1 MFLIDTHSHIY
12 QPAFDEDRDE
22 MIQRAKNEGINK
34 IFLPNIDL
42 QSIPLMLSLCR
53 NHPGVCYPMLGLH
66 PCDVKEGYQRVLNE
80 MRTLFAE
87 HSFIAVGEVGIDLY
101 WDKSTLPLQQEA
113 FRIQIGWAKELRLP
127 IVIHARDSFD
137 EIFSILDELHDERLT
152 GVFHCFTGNAEQAK
166 RIMEYNGF
174 MMGIGGVITY
184 EKSGLEEVVADI
196 PLEYLILETD
206 APYLT
211 PKPFRGKRN
220 ESAYVKLVARKL
232 AEAKAISTEEVAKQ
246 TSSNALSLFNKV

>member
-1 MFLIDTHSHIY
+1 
-12 QPAFDEDRDE
+12 
-22 MIQRAKNEGINK
+22 
-34 IFLPNIDL
+34 
-42 QSIPLMLSLCR
+42 
-53 NHPGVCYPMLGLH
+53 
-66 PCDVKEGYQRVLNE
+66 
-80 MRTLFAE
+80 
-87 HSFIAVGEVGIDLY
+87 
-101 WDKSTLPLQQEA
+101 
-113 FRIQIGWAKELRLP
+113 
-127 IVIHARDSFD
+127 
-137 EIFSILDELHDERLT
+137 
-152 GVFHCFTGNAEQAK
+152 
-166 RIMEYNGF
+166 MEYNGF